1 MIKKMKIRLKST
13 TLYNSLQILD
23 SVDRKKLF
31 IVTIFQSA
39 LAFLDLAGVA
49 LVGLVGALAV
59 TGVQSIN
66 PGNRVSSALDF
77 LGIQNFTI
85 QKQVAILGLLAA
97 GLFIVRT
104 VLSVI
109 VSRRTLFFLSR
120 RAAKITGN
128 LTAKL
133 LSQPLLKLQEI
144 PNQETL
150 YALTV
155 GVSTITLSIIGAA
168 IGIVADISLLIVIIS
183 GLFVVDKIIALST
196 IVFFGLIG
204 VLLYK
209 NMSVRARHLGQENA
223 KISVTSNAK
232 ILEVLTSYREI
243 VVKNR
248 RDFYTNQIAKS
259 RLDLANIIAEFSFM
273 PNISKYVIESGI
285 IVGAVIISATQF
297 LLQDA
302 SRAVA
307 TLAVF
312 MAAASRLAPAVLR
325 IQSTAIQA
333 RVASGSAS
341 PTLNLINSL
350 KNLPLKFTPAQPFR
364 SEHTNFVPTVELAN
378 ITFSYSNKSDK
389 VLNQVNLSIK
399 AGEIIAIVGPS
410 GAGKTTMA
418 DIILGVI
425 SPDIGLVKISNH
437 DPLMAIDKWPG
448 AIAYVPQDVMVSN
461 CSIREN
467 VGLGYP
473 NEEIDDNLVLQS
485 LKIAHLDKFI
495 QTLPEGLQSNVG
507 DRGTKLS
514 GGQRQRL
521 GIARAVFTKPKLL
534 VLDEATSSLDGQSEA
549 DISDSINDMRGE
561 ITVILI
567 AHRLSTVKNADKV
580 VYIED
585 GKIVSVGTFDEVRK
599 NVPNFEKQASLMGL

>member
-1 MIKKMKIRLKST
+1 MIKNLKITLKST

-23 SVDRKKLF
+23 SADRKKLF

-59 TGVQSIN
+59 TGVQSMN
-66 PGNRVSSALDF
+66 PGNRVSTALDF
-77 LGIQNFTI
+77 LGIQSFTI

-168 IGIVADISLLIVIIS
+168 IGIVADLSLLIVIIS
-183 GLFVVDKIIALST
+183 GLFIVDKIIAFST
-196 IVFFGLIG
+196 IIFFGLIG

-350 KNLPLKFTPAQPFR
+350 KSLPLKFNPAQPFR
-364 SEHTNFVPTVELAN
+364 SEHTNFVPTVDLIN
-378 ITFSYSNKSDK
+378 VTFSYSNKSDT

-437 DPLMAIDKWPG
+437 DPLTAIDKWPG

-461 CSIREN
+461 CSIKEN
-467 VGLGYP
+467 VGLGYSE
-473 NEEIDDNLVLQS
+473 EEIDDDLVLQS

-495 QTLPEGLQSNVG
+495 QTLPEGLQTNVG

-580 VYIED
+580 VYLEG

>member
-1 MIKKMKIRLKST
+1 MIKNMKIRVKST

-23 SVDRKKLF
+23 STDRKKLF

-66 PGNRVSSALDF
+66 PGNRVSTALDF
-77 LGIQNFTI
+77 LGIQSFTI

-97 GLFIVRT
+97 GLFIART

-183 GLFVVDKIIALST
+183 GLFIVDKIIAFST
-196 IVFFGLIG
+196 IIFFGLIG

-259 RLDLANIIAEFSFM
+259 RFDLANIIAEFSFM

-325 IQSTAIQA
+325 IQSTAIQS

-350 KNLPLKFTPAQPFR
+350 KSLPLKFTPAQPFR
-364 SEHTNFVPTVELAN
+364 TEHTNFVPTVDLIN
-378 ITFSYSNKSDK
+378 VTFSYSNKSDT

-467 VGLGYP
+467 VGLGYSE
-473 NEEIDDNLVLQS
+473 EEIDDDLVLQS

-495 QTLPEGLQSNVG
+495 QTLPESLQTNVG

-580 VYIED
+580 VYLEG
-585 GKIVSVGTFDEVRK
+585 GKIVSIGTFDEVRK

>member
-1 MIKKMKIRLKST
+1 MIKNMKIRVKST

-23 SVDRKKLF
+23 SIDRKKLF

-66 PGNRVSSALDF
+66 PGNRVSTALDF
-77 LGIQNFTI
+77 LGIQSFTI

-183 GLFVVDKIIALST
+183 GLFIVDKIIAFST
-196 IVFFGLIG
+196 IIFFGLIG

-333 RVASGSAS
+333 RVASGSAF

-350 KNLPLKFTPAQPFR
+350 KSLPLKFTPAQPFR
-364 SEHTNFVPTVELAN
+364 TEHTNFVPTVDLIN
-378 ITFSYSNKSDK
+378 VTFSYSNKSDT

-467 VGLGYP
+467 VGLGYSE
-473 NEEIDDNLVLQS
+473 EEINDDLVLQS

-495 QTLPEGLQSNVG
+495 QTLPEGLQTNVG

-580 VYIED
+580 VYLEG
-585 GKIVSVGTFDEVRK
+585 GKIVSIGTFEEVRK

>member
-1 MIKKMKIRLKST
+1 MIKNLKITLKST

-23 SVDRKKLF
+23 SADRKKLF

-59 TGVQSIN
+59 TGVQSMN
-66 PGNRVSSALDF
+66 PGNRVSTALDF
-77 LGIQNFTI
+77 LGIQSFTI

-168 IGIVADISLLIVIIS
+168 IGIVADLSLLIVIIS
-183 GLFVVDKIIALST
+183 GLFIVDKIIAFST
-196 IVFFGLIG
+196 IIFFGLIG

-285 IVGAVIISATQF
+285 IVGAVIISAMQF

-350 KNLPLKFTPAQPFR
+350 KSLPLKFTPAQPFR
-364 SEHTNFVPTVELAN
+364 TEHTNFVPTVDLIN
-378 ITFSYSNKSDK
+378 VTFSYSNKSDT
-389 VLNQVNLSIK
+389 VLNQVKLNIK

-437 DPLMAIDKWPG
+437 DPLTAIDKWPG

-467 VGLGYP
+467 VGLGYSE
-473 NEEIDDNLVLQS
+473 EEIDDDLVLQS

-495 QTLPEGLQSNVG
+495 QTLPEGLQTNVG

-580 VYIED
+580 VYLEA
-585 GKIVSVGTFDEVRK
+585 GKIVSIGTFDEVRK